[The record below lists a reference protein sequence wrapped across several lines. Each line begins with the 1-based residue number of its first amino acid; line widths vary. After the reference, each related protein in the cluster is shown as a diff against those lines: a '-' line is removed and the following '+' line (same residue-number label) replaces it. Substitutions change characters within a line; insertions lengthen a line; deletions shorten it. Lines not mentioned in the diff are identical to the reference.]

1 MELSSTS
8 FLVLLVLRDGP
19 AHGYG
24 ILQRASELDVGS
36 VPPVAT
42 LYATLDRLVR
52 NGLIA
57 LDREDIVDGRARR
70 FYVPT
75 EAGNNAF
82 AAEVDR
88 MERAVALV
96 RSAPKRRRRPAVATA
111 VGAR

>member
-8 FLVLLVLRDGP
+8 LLVLLALRDGP

-24 ILQRASELDVGS
+24 ILQRATELDVGA

-52 NGLIA
+52 TGLIA
-57 LDREDIVDGRARR
+57 EDREEIVDGRARR
-70 FYVPT
+70 FYVAT
-75 EAGNNAF
+75 DEGHDALG
-82 AAEVDR
+82 AEVDR

-96 RSAPKRRRRPAVATA
+96 RSSPKRRRRPAAAVA
-111 VGAR
+111 R